1 MKKYSTPEIKVLAFE
16 ATDLMIASGNE
27 LAPDLVDNNLNI
39 QDIQDI

>member
-1 MKKYSTPEIKVLAFE
+1 MKQYNTPELKVLAFE
-16 ATDLMIASGNE
+16 ATDLMLASNE